1 MPERIVVIGAGVA
14 GLGTALGLGRAGHD
28 VVVVDRDDLSVAP
41 GPDEAFGIERAGA
54 PQVRHTHALLAR
66 LTGTLRERFPDV
78 RDTLVRAGGVEVD
91 LTRRFP
97 DRCEGDEQLRVLL
110 ARRTTLEW
118 ALRRAAAAEPPV
130 TLRGGTAV
138 EGLVGERGSVRGVRL
153 ATGEV
158 LTADTVVAAGGRRV
172 GLPAWLADL
181 GVELPEEEHDTGI
194 VYLTRWYRTTD
205 DWDPVIGGEELV
217 KLGGDLGYLF
227 YLAVPADRG
236 MFSLTMAVN
245 AADNELRANLRS
257 PDAFHRAARSLPLPD
272 GLVDRLVPMGPVHPM
287 GALVNRIRRFL
298 TDDGRPRVLG
308 LHAVGD
314 AHTCTNPIYGR
325 GCSLALAQGVAL
337 TDIISAHPDDQAAR
351 VIAYEAYCR
360 EHIEPWYTLSLHSD
374 QARRARAAGTK
385 DGSTAAASIIDQLF
399 ALGSDDPVLGRAIL
413 RAVNVLATPNQLM
426 ADPVVVTRAM
436 ELAAAN
442 ADTSRPPRDSR
453 NRWFRAGLSR
463 DEMVALTAA

>member
-1 MPERIVVIGAGVA
+1 VA

-41 GPDEAFGIERAGA
+41 GPDEAFGIDRKGA

-66 LTGTLRERFPDV
+66 LTGTLRDRFPDV

-91 LTRRFP
+91 LTRRFA
-97 DRCEGDEQLRVLL
+97 DRCAGDEELRVLL

-118 ALRRAAAAEPPV
+118 ALRRAAAAEPSV
-130 TLRGGTAV
+130 TLRGGEAV
-138 EGLVGERGSVRGVRL
+138 AGLAGEAGDGLAGEPGSVNGVRL

-158 LTADTVVAAGGRRV
+158 LPADTVVAAGGRRMA
-172 GLPAWLADL
+172 LPAWLADL
-181 GVELPEEEHDTGI
+181 GVQLPEEEHDTGI

-236 MFSLTMAVN
+236 MFSLTMAVD
-245 AADNELRANLRS
+245 AADGELRANLRS
-257 PDAFHRAARSLPLPD
+257 PAAFHRAAHSLPLPD
-272 GLVDRLVPMGPVHPM
+272 GLVDRLVPVSPVHPM

-298 TDDGRPRVLG
+298 TDGGEPRVLG

-325 GCSLALAQGVAL
+325 GCSLALAQAVAL
-337 TDIISAHPDDQAAR
+337 TDIIAAHPDDRVAR
-351 VIAYEAYCR
+351 VVAYESFCR
-360 EHIEPWYTLSLHSD
+360 EHVEPWYSLSLHSD
-374 QARRARAAGTK
+374 RARRARAAGTE
-385 DGSTAAASIIDQLF
+385 DGSTAAASLIDQLF

-426 ADPVVVTRAM
+426 ADPAVVARAM
-436 ELAAAN
+436 ELAAAQ
-442 ADTSRPPRDSR
+442 AQPDSRPSRDSR
-453 NRWFRAGLSR
+453 NRWSRAGLSR